1 VGYQTIIF
9 DLGNV
14 LVSFSHE
21 KMFSQVATLTGLSAD
36 QIQDLLIDRRI
47 AHQYERGLLTS
58 EEIYSIIQEK
68 SPKTFQLFDLLH
80 AASSIFT
87 PRAEMET
94 LTHTLKKKGYQLLLL
109 SNTIKPHFSYIQSN
123 YSFLSYFDHII
134 LSYEVGSIKPEK
146 AIFEHALKKATAHP
160 STCFFIDDL
169 LENVHAAER
178 LGIHS
183 HHFSSPAH
191 RMEDLI
197 QSGIL

>member
-1 VGYQTIIF
+1 MGYQTIIF

-21 KMFSQVATLTGLSAD
+21 KMFSQVAALTGLSAN
-36 QIQDLLIDRRI
+36 QVQDLLIDRRI
-47 AHQYERGLLTS
+47 GHQYERGLITS

-68 SPKTFQLFDLLH
+68 APKTFRLPDLLH

-87 PRAEMET
+87 PRQEMET
-94 LTHTLKKKGYQLLLL
+94 LTLTLKEKGYQLLLL
-109 SNTIKPHFSYIQSN
+109 SNTIQPHFSYIQSN
-123 YSFLSYFDHII
+123 YPFLSHFDHIT

-146 AIFEHALKKATAHP
+146 AIFEHALKKGATHP
-160 STCFFIDDL
+160 LNCFFIDDL

-178 LGIHS
+178 LGIHG
-183 HHFSSPAH
+183 HHFTSPAH
-191 RMEDLI
+191 LMEDLI